1 MKRGIAAAR
10 VTAAVLMSMALAAPS
25 VASAQNTFEGCGWY
39 AIFACSKSQS
49 VARRAA
55 GNGFLTIR
63 TNDYPNFRNGFWC
76 AVDGPFDRGTALSL
90 ANSAKRD
97 GIRDAYAKRAC

>member
-1 MKRGIAAAR
+1 MRTRTLFIRAIGAVALS
-10 VTAAVLMSMALAAPS
+10 AAVAMPS
-25 VASAQNTFEGCGWY
+25 NANAQNTFQGCGWY

-97 GIRDAYAKRAC
+97 GIRDAYAKRGC